1 MRKRQAAVKSPGRR
15 LTVTIIV
22 ILILVALGLIWHVV
36 MVRWPD
42 PELDAFREHQYS
54 TRFYDREGVLLHVM
68 PLDDGLRREYYPLEA
83 IPKELVERFI
93 SEEDAHFYH
102 HPGVDFLSVIR
113 AWWQNKKAGQVVS
126 GASTITM
133 QLVRMVHPRQEEVG
147 IKTKIR
153 EMFRAFS
160 FEAKLSKKEIL
171 ELYLNNVPFGFQI
184 EGVGSASRSFYGVE
198 PKDLSDEQIDSIVK
212 IPRRPSEYA
221 PKKTYDYK
229 TQCPHFIVQ
238 VVSDYKEKN
247 QHIPPEV
254 TLSVDSDLNI
264 KVEKLIQAKLSE
276 YKEARVHNGAA
287 FVINNHTGEII
298 VWVGNASFDDVEHSG
313 QIDGVLVKNQ
323 PGSSMKPFL
332 YALALESGFSP
343 SSVLPDIQM
352 DFGGE
357 GVYVP
362 LNFNN
367 MFNGPVLFRNA
378 LASSLNVPAV
388 YLLYNV
394 GMDNYLERLDMLGFE
409 SLAGKRDSMGLSLA
423 LGAGEVSLYEM
434 VRGFS
439 VFTNDGKLMED
450 TTCLKTDQK
459 ASLRKVYAPDT
470 ARIICSILSD
480 KNARSLG
487 FGNAQVFDTDY
498 PCIFKT
504 GTSNQFQNIIAL
516 GSTSEFTA
524 GVWMGNYEG
533 ETVVRQTGSSI
544 PASVVRQ
551 ILDELTDTYGALEF
565 LEPELYEKK
574 QLCALSGMKP
584 SSCCPSKINEYVLK
598 NSNED
603 LTWNTTC
610 TWHHMNNGKV
620 AISYPSEYQHWSNG
634 RNYAGTISGDEA
646 DVEIRFPRNKASFVY
661 DPLLPKESQMLH
673 VLAVGG
679 GSSVTSLYLDGNFVG
694 SVQGILEWDI
704 PLERGVHSL
713 MVTAGNSRDVVTY
726 TVQ

>member
-1 MRKRQAAVKSPGRR
+1 MKKKQRAPKSPGRR
-15 LTVTIIV
+15 LTATIIV
-22 ILILVALGLIWHVV
+22 ILVLLALGFTWHMV
-36 MVRWPD
+36 MVKWPD
-42 PELDAFREHQYS
+42 PELEAFRQHQYS
-54 TRFYDREGVLLHVM
+54 TRFYDREGVLLHVL
-68 PLDDGLRREYYPLEA
+68 PLDDGLRREYYPLDD
-83 IPKELVERFI
+83 IPENLVKRFV
-93 SEEDAHFYH
+93 SEEDSHFYR
-102 HPGVDFLSVIR
+102 HPGVDFISVIR
-113 AWWQNKKAGQVVS
+113 AWWQNRKAGRIVS

-133 QLVRMVHPRQEEVG
+133 QLVRMVHPREDAVDMKAK
-147 IKTKIR
+147 IK

-171 ELYLNNVPFGFQI
+171 ELYLNNVPFGYQV
-184 EGVGSASRSFYGVE
+184 EGVGSAARSFYGVE
-198 PKDLSDEQIDSIVK
+198 PDKLSPEQIESIVK
-212 IPRRPSEYA
+212 IPRRPTEYA
-221 PKKTYDYK
+221 PAKSYEYK
-229 TQCPHFIVQ
+229 TLCPHFIIQ
-238 VVSDYKEKN
+238 VVADYKEKN
-247 QHIPPEV
+247 QLIPPEV
-254 TLSVDSDLNI
+254 SLSIDSELNQ
-264 KVEKLIQAKLSE
+264 KVEKLIQAKLTE

-287 FVINNHTGEII
+287 FVMNNRTGEVL
-298 VWVGNASFDDVEHSG
+298 VWVGNASFNDEEHSG

-394 GMDNYLERLDMLGFE
+394 GMDNYLERLSRLGFD
-409 SLAGKRDSMGLSLA
+409 SLSGKRDEMGLSLA
-423 LGAGEVSLYEM
+423 LGAGEVTLYEM

-439 VFTNDGKLMED
+439 VFTNDGQLVED
-450 TTCLKTDQK
+450 TTFLMTDQK
-459 ASLRKVYAPDT
+459 AALRKVYSPDT

-480 KNARSLG
+480 KNARSMG
-487 FGNAQVFDTDY
+487 FGNAQVFDTKY

-516 GSTSEFTA
+516 GATSEFTA

-551 ILDELTDTYGALEF
+551 ILDELTERHGALEF
-565 LEPELYEKK
+565 LEPELYEKR
-574 QLCALSGMKP
+574 QLCSLSGMKAT
-584 SSCCPSKINEYVLK
+584 SACPSKISEYVLK
-598 NSNED
+598 NSNDD
-603 LTWNTTC
+603 LSWNTNC
-610 TWHHMNNGKV
+610 NWHYMSGGRV

-634 RNYAGTISGDEA
+634 RNYAGSISGEEV
-646 DVEIRFPRNKASFVY
+646 DVEIRFPKNKASFIY
-661 DPLLPKESQMLH
+661 DPLMPKESQMLH

-679 GSSVTSLYLDGNFVG
+679 GSALTSLYLDGVLVG

-713 MVTAGNSRDVVTY
+713 EVIAENSRDIVTY

>member
-1 MRKRQAAVKSPGRR
+1 MKKRQAAVKSPGRK

-22 ILILVALGLIWHVV
+22 ILVLAALALVWHIV
-36 MVRWPD
+36 MVKWPD
-42 PELDAFREHQYS
+42 PELEAFKTHQYS
-54 TRFYDREGVLLHVM
+54 TRFYDREGMLLHVM
-68 PLDDGLRREYYPLEA
+68 PLEEGLRREYYPIDS
-83 IPKELVERFI
+83 IPKELVELFV

-113 AWWQNKKAGQVVS
+113 AWWQNKKAGHVVS

-160 FEAKLSKKEIL
+160 FEAKMSKKQIL
-171 ELYLNNVPFGFQI
+171 ELYLNNVPFGFQV
-184 EGVGSASRSFYGVE
+184 EGVGSAARSFYGVE
-198 PKDLSDEQIDSIVK
+198 PDKLTKDQMESIVK

-221 PKKTYDYK
+221 PSKTYDYK
-229 TQCPHFIVQ
+229 TQCPHFILQ
-238 VVSDYKEKN
+238 VVSKYKGKN
-247 QHIPPEV
+247 QAIPPEV
-254 TLSVDSDLNI
+254 TLSVDLDLNT

-287 FVINNHTGEII
+287 FVINNHTGEIV
-298 VWVGNASFDDVEHSG
+298 VWVGNASFDDAEHSG

-394 GMDNYLERLDMLGFE
+394 GMENYLERLDMLGFE

-423 LGAGEVSLYEM
+423 LGAGEVTLYEM

-439 VFTNDGKLMED
+439 VFTNDGQLIED
-450 TTCLKTDQK
+450 TSFLKTDEK
-459 ASLRKVYAPDT
+459 ARLNKVYSSDT

-487 FGNAQVFDTDY
+487 FGNAQVFDTKY

-516 GSTSEFTA
+516 GSTSEYTA

-551 ILDELTDTYGALEF
+551 ILDELTERYGALEF
-565 LEPELYEKK
+565 LEPKLYEKR
-574 QLCALSGMKP
+574 QVCALSGMKP
-584 SSCCPSKINEYVLK
+584 CPSCPSKISEYVVK

-603 LTWNTTC
+603 LPWNTTC
-610 TWHHMNNGKV
+610 NWHYSVNGRV

-634 RNYAGTISGDEA
+634 RNYAGSISGEKA

-679 GSSVTSLYLDGNFVG
+679 GSAVTTLFYDGNYVG

-713 MVTAGNSRDVVTY
+713 EVTAENSRDIVTY